1 MELNS
6 KALKELGTRLVE
18 TRLKLELSLS
28 EDSKNAFEAEFLD
41 ISFSQVSPVDRWINN
56 IYSRSEARDSDPLV
70 LELLCELYKKLDGL
84 EMMLSKESKSFL
96 ELKYEAYSTFLGHGV
111 IVLEDSKNLEPFKE
125 YYARLSLP
133 VFPTREVPL
142 FATLEPEGILK
153 ITKMGKKDI
162 EDFDNYIALV
172 ERESI
177 RNLKL
182 S

>member
-1 MELNS
+1 MELNDR
-6 KALKELGTRLVE
+6 LKGLGTRLVE

-28 EDSKNAFEAEFLD
+28 TDSQNAFEAEFSD
-41 ISFSQVSPVDRWINN
+41 ISFNQVNPVDRWINN

-70 LELLCELYKKLDGL
+70 LELLCELYKKIDRL
-84 EMMLSKESKSFL
+84 EMALSKESKSFL
-96 ELKYEAYSTFLGHGV
+96 ELKYERFSTFLGHGV
-111 IVLEDSKNLEPFKE
+111 IVLEDSKDLELSKE

-142 FATLEPEGILK
+142 FATLESDNVLK
-153 ITKMGKKDI
+153 ICKMGKKDI

-172 ERESI
+172 ERENI